1 MSAFAAEAFVCGNL
15 CDDRDDDH
23 GSHQYPEKI
32 CVHNVVFYV
41 MRQEWQE
48 VFQCGSYDLNANL
61 CQDRSWR
68 ICPSSLKIDAP
79 HANLVISTSLS

>member
-1 MSAFAAEAFVCGNL
+1 MPAFAAEAFVCGDL

-32 CVHNVVFYV
+32 CVHNFVFYV

-48 VFQCGSYDLNANL
+48 VFQFVLHDL
-61 CQDRSWR
+61 
-68 ICPSSLKIDAP
+68 IP
-79 HANLVISTSLS
+79 